1 MLPTDEHLAL
11 EVLHNWE
18 IIPGGCL
25 LVPEHLESRVLYN
38 PEKPGVEQ
46 VGGNYNAQNYQ
57 YKSIVFVTDS
67 INKTR

>member
-1 MLPTDEHLAL
+1 MPTDEHLAL

-18 IIPGGCL
+18 FIPGGCL

-46 VGGNYNAQNYQ
+46 VC
-57 YKSIVFVTDS
+57 
-67 INKTR
+67 KTK